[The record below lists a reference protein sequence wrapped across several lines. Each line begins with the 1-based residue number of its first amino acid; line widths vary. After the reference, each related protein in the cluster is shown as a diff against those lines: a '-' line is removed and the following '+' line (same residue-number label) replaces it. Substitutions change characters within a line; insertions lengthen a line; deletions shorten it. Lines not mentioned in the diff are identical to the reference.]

1 MNKNLLKQL
10 IKEEIESIKISNV
23 IDHLNNKMKE
33 YNTPEGENE
42 YNDGVRR
49 GLALAIVN
57 LNKLLKS

>member
-23 IDHLNNKMKE
+23 IDHLDNKMKE

>member
-1 MNKNLLKQL
+1 MKKTDLKQL
-10 IKEEIESIKISNV
+10 IKEEIENIKISNV
-23 IDHLNNKMKE
+23 IDHLDNQIKK